1 MFTSRAE
8 YRILLRQDNA
18 DERLMPI
25 GNKLGTIS
33 EVTYNSLNV
42 KMLNINKLLNLLN
55 SNLVLSNELNTY
67 LNSINSTTVQEKI
80 SLSKL
85 LSRPNVDIY
94 GLINSCQLEN
104 LLKDFDDKVLSG
116 AEILIK
122 YGGYIKK
129 EKDIAD
135 KLKRLE
141 NIALNDDLDY
151 SKIHSLSA
159 EAKEKLSLIK
169 PKTIGQA
176 GRISGVN
183 PSDVS
188 ILLVSLGR

>member
-1 MFTSRAE
+1 
-8 YRILLRQDNA
+8 
-18 DERLMPI
+18 
-25 GNKLGTIS
+25 
-33 EVTYNSLNV
+33 
-42 KMLNINKLLNLLN
+42 
-55 SNLVLSNELNTY
+55 
-67 LNSINSTTVQEKI
+67 
-80 SLSKL
+80 

-94 GLINSCQLEN
+94 GLLKSCQLEN

-116 AEILIK
+116 VEILIK

-141 NIALNDDLDY
+141 NIVLNDDLDY